1 MCTKVDGWLRAYTQG
16 RTNMVVNMP
25 SCFLQKWEAQRD
37 SLQFILQKL
46 WKRKEWLINLK
57 LERWSGKSRSVVCML
72 IIRWLR
78 LVEVVMV
85 TVIAQCLS
93 QDFDEVCNLQSAIQ
107 GSSKSIPPSFSGLAF
122 HYFLNRQSI
131 PAVLISLLLLLEDIS
146 LRAPFTAFLCQIV
159 LSAPTFLPTHLE
171 IPLPSSFMDRSIL
184 KALNGCIFH
193 LTSWN

>member
-1 MCTKVDGWLRAYTQG
+1 MFLTKMGGTKGLSTVYLT
-16 RTNMVVNMP
+16 
-25 SCFLQKWEAQRD
+25 
-37 SLQFILQKL
+37 KL

-57 LERWSGKSRSVVCML
+57 LERWSGKSRSVLGML

-93 QDFDEVCNLQSAIQ
+93 QDFDEVCNLQSAVQ
-107 GSSKSIPPSFSGLAF
+107 GSSKSIPPSFSGLTF

-146 LRAPFTAFLCQIV
+146 LRAPFMAFLCQIV
-159 LSAPTFLPTHLE
+159 SSAPTFLPTHLE